1 MYGWTITKADP
12 SNQEFIGVSG
22 GKLTKDFILA
32 FLPSSIMMA
41 MESLMSCN

>member
-22 GKLTKDFILA
+22 GQVYGLH
-32 FLPSSIMMA
+32 M
-41 MESLMSCN
+41 